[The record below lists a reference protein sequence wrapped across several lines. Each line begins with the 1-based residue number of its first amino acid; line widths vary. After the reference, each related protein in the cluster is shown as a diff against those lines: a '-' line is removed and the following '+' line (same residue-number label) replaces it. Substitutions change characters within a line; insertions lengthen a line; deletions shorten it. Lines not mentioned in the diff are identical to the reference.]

1 MFRSTR
7 LRATTLALC
16 LAAAFSVQS
25 ARPVSPDHHEFEA
38 AIHAPYAGGKSAA
51 REFALYFSWID
62 AKDPSTVAWKVELLS
77 QDGRQVLREWHGEER
92 LFQKQIETVLA
103 FDGRDRDQR
112 PLADGFYKVRLSA
125 TAGDPTA
132 HRSRGGALAK
142 RVDAA
147 LVEDADHLHVQE
159 WDIRVGAMPKVAMP
173 AFNALPTA
181 LDGKARAATASLP
194 YTIYYGNLHGQSND
208 SDGGGAIGSC
218 TSSQAAQSG
227 AYGPADAFNYARGRG
242 LDFLLES
249 EHNHYFDGSSS
260 TNTSASPSTAINRYA
275 AGRSAMATSNTNYPN
290 FLALYGME
298 WGVISGGGHLNII
311 NGDKLAAW
319 EYNSSGQL
327 LGDLFVAKN
336 DYASLYS
343 TMKTRGWVGQFNHPS
358 TSDQFK
364 IGTTVMGYDANGDEV
379 MVGAEIMNTSAF
391 SSNTTETETS
401 RSTYEGAFNL
411 LLERG
416 FHVAPTT
423 NQDNHCA
430 NWGASYTNRTGV
442 LLPTGTTLNEA
453 NFIAAMKARRVFAT
467 MDKNSQLIITANGQ
481 LMGSRINNSGALNLV
496 ANFANSAGR
505 TVSQV
510 QWYRGV
516 PKRNGTVSLLAS
528 TATYSFTPAAG
539 EHFFYAKLTQDD
551 GKILWSAPIWVSQ
564 GTTSSDTTPP
574 SVSAS
579 VTGTSGTITLNATA
593 SDNVGVSSV
602 EFFIDGVSRGSDT
615 TSPYSLGFNSTT
627 LANGTHS
634 LTARAVDA
642 AGNSTTSSAVSFS
655 VSNTTAD
662 TTPPSV
668 SASVT
673 GTSGTITLN
682 ATASDNVGV
691 SSVEFFIDGVSRGSD
706 TTSPYSLGFNS
717 TTLANGT
724 HSLTA
729 RAVDAA
735 GNSTTSSAVSFSV
748 SNTTA
753 GTERIVNGGFES
765 GSTSWTATSGVITN
779 DASFAAYAGSWKAW
793 LNGYGATHTDS
804 AYQTISIPSTAT
816 SATLTFYLDV
826 ATNETTTTQA
836 YDTLKVQVRNS
847 SNSVLSTLATYSNLN
862 AAGGYSQKSFSLLAY
877 KGQTIRVYFLGTE
890 GSQVATSFVLDNVSV
905 ITK

>member
-1 MFRSTR
+1 MLRSTR

-51 REFALYFSWID
+51 REFTLYFSWID

-77 QDGRQVLREWHGEER
+77 QDGSRVLRHWHGEER
-92 LFQKQIETVLA
+92 LFQKQIETVLPW
-103 FDGRDRDQR
+103 DGAGADKRA
-112 PLADGFYKVRLSA
+112 LADGFYKVRLTA

-132 HRSRGGALAK
+132 HRSRGGSLAK
-142 RVDAA
+142 RVESA
-147 LVEDADHLHVQE
+147 LIEDAGDTHVQE

-173 AFNALPTA
+173 VFDALPTA
-181 LDGKARAATASLP
+181 TSGKSRAATASLP

-218 TSSQAAQSG
+218 TSSQAAQTG

-260 TNTSASPSTAINRYA
+260 TNTSANPTTAKNRYA
-275 AGRSAMATSNTNYPN
+275 AGRTAMATSNTSYPN

-298 WGVISGGGHLNII
+298 WGVISNGGHLNIV
-311 NGDKLAAW
+311 NGDKLLSW

-327 LGDLFVAKN
+327 LGDVFVAKN
-336 DYASLYS
+336 DYATLYT
-343 TMKTRGWVGQFNHPS
+343 TMKARGWVGQFNHPS
-358 TSDQFK
+358 TSQFVVG
-364 IGTTVMGYDANGDEV
+364 GTGMGYSADGDEV
-379 MVGAEIMNTSAF
+379 MVAAEIMNTSAF
-391 SSNTTETETS
+391 SSNTTESETS
-401 RSTYEGAFNL
+401 RSTYESAYNM

-416 FHVAPTT
+416 YHVAPAT

-442 LLPTGTTLNEA
+442 LLSTGTTLNEA
-453 NFIAAMKARRVFAT
+453 NFIAALKARRAFAT
-467 MDKNSQLIITANGQ
+467 MDKNSQLITTANGN
-481 LMGSRINNSGALNLV
+481 LMGSRISNSGALNLV

-516 PKRNGTVSLLAS
+516 PKRGGTVTLLAS
-528 TATYSFTPAAG
+528 TATYSFTPTAG

-551 GKILWSAPIWVSQ
+551 GKILWSAPIWVTQ
-564 GTTSSDTTPP
+564 GSGGGDTTAPT
-574 SVSAS
+574 VSAS
-579 VTGTSGTITLNATA
+579 VSGTSGTITLNATA

-602 EFFIDGVSRGSDT
+602 EFFIDGVSRGTDS
-615 TSPYSLGFNSTT
+615 TSPYSLAFNSTT
-627 LANGTHS
+627 LSNGTHS
-634 LTARAVDA
+634 LTVRATDA
-642 AGNSTTSSAVSFS
+642 AGNATTSSAVSFS

-662 TTPPSV
+662 TTPPTV
-668 SASVT
+668 SASES

-691 SSVEFFIDGVSRGSD
+691 SKVEFYIDNVLKGTD
-706 TTSPYSLGFNS
+706 TSSPYSMTLNS
-717 TTLANGT
+717 TTLSNASHALVAKAYDVANNIGT
-724 HSLTA
+724 SATVNFTINNA
-729 RAVDAA
+729 
-735 GNSTTSSAVSFSV
+735 TT
-748 SNTTA
+748 
-753 GTERIVNGGFES
+753 GTERVVNGGFES
-765 GSTSWTATSGVITN
+765 GSSSWKASSGVITN

-793 LNGYGATHTDS
+793 LNGYGATHTDYV
-804 AYQTISIPSTAT
+804 YQTISIPSTAT
-816 SATLTFYLDV
+816 QATLSFYLDV
-826 ATNETTTTQA
+826 ATDETTTTQA
-836 YDTLKVQVRNS
+836 YDTLKVQVRNT
-847 SNSVLSTLATYSNLN
+847 SNSVLTTLATYSNLN
-862 AAGGYSQKSFSLLAY
+862 AAGGYSQKSLNLLAY
-877 KGQTIRVYFLGTE
+877 KGKTIRVYFLGVE
-890 GSQVATSFVLDNVSV
+890 GSQVATSFVVDNVSV

>member
-1 MFRSTR
+1 MLRSTR

-25 ARPVSPDHHEFEA
+25 ARPASPDHHEFEA
-38 AIHAPYAGGKSAA
+38 AIHAPYAAGKSAA
-51 REFALYFSWID
+51 REFTLYFSWID
-62 AKDPSTVAWKVELLS
+62 AKDPSTVAWKVDLLS
-77 QDGRQVLREWHGEER
+77 QDGSRVLRNWHGEER

-103 FDGRDRDQR
+103 FDGRDAERR
-112 PLADGFYKVRLSA
+112 PLADGFYKVRLTA

-159 WDIRVGAMPKVAMP
+159 WDIRIGAMPKVAMP
-173 AFNALPTA
+173 AFDALPTA

-194 YTIYYGNLHGQSND
+194 YTVYYGNLHGQSND

-275 AGRSAMATSNTNYPN
+275 AGRSAMTASNANYPN

-298 WGVISGGGHLNII
+298 WGVISNGGHLNII

-327 LGDLFVAKN
+327 LGDLYVAKN
-336 DYASLYS
+336 DYASLYA
-343 TMKTRGWVGQFNHPS
+343 TMKTRGWIGQFNHPS

-364 IGTTVMGYDANGDEV
+364 IGSTVMGYDANGDEV
-379 MVGAEIMNTSAF
+379 MVAAEIMNTSAF

-401 RSTYEGAFNL
+401 RSTYEGAFNK
-411 LLERG
+411 LLENG

-453 NFIAAMKARRVFAT
+453 NFVAAMKARRVFAT
-467 MDKNSQLIITANGQ
+467 MDKNSQLIVTANGN
-481 LMGSRINNSGALNLV
+481 LMGSRISNNGALNLV
-496 ANFANSAGR
+496 AHYANSAGR
-505 TVSQV
+505 SVSQV

-516 PKRNGTVSLLAS
+516 PRRGGTVSLLAS

-564 GTTSSDTTPP
+564 GSGGGDTTPP
-574 SVSAS
+574 TVSAS
-579 VTGTSGTITLNATA
+579 VSGTSGTITLNATA

-615 TSPYSLGFNSTT
+615 TSPYSLAFNSTT
-627 LANGTHS
+627 LTNGTHS

-642 AGNSTTSSAVSFS
+642 AGNNTTSSAVSFS

-662 TTPPSV
+662 TTPPTV
-668 SASVT
+668 SASVS

-706 TTSPYSLGFNS
+706 TTSPYSLAFNS
-717 TTLANGT
+717 TTLTNGT

-729 RAVDAA
+729 RARDAA

-748 SNTTA
+748 SNTST

-765 GSTSWTATSGVITN
+765 GSNSWTASSGVITSSS
-779 DASFAAYAGSWKAW
+779 SFPAYAGSYKAW
-793 LNGYGATHTDS
+793 LNGYGASHTDYV
-804 AYQTISIPSTAT
+804 YQTISIPSTAT
-816 SATLTFYLDV
+816 SATLSFYLDI
-826 ATNETTTTQA
+826 ATDETTTTQV

-862 AAGGYSQKSFSLLAY
+862 AAGGYSQKSFNLLSY

-890 GSQVATSFVLDNVSV
+890 GSQVATSFVVDNVSV